1 MNNQTVMDL
10 SILHLAIAYI
20 FVLVLLVIF
29 KSRGIRREKMILIA
43 TTRMTIQLTVMGYI
57 LMVVF
62 QHPKWYISLL
72 MLAVMLSFAMYNAMK
87 RVRYEMSKE
96 LKHLMIISMA
106 IGYLVTAVVFI
117 LFVLQVDPWFDP
129 QYVIPISGMIIG
141 NAMTGIALG
150 ANRLCTN
157 MQDHHE
163 EIENSLMLGA
173 TSKDASYEYVNDA
186 FDSAILPTMNNM
198 LTMGIV
204 SLPGMMTGQILSGT
218 FPLTAIKYQIGIM
231 LAILG
236 CTAITVVLF
245 VTLGYRTFFN
255 ESDAL
260 KWKQN
265 VRFSRFCNKLGI
277 FYAIYL

>member
-1 MNNQTVMDL
+1 MEDVRDICMNNQVMDL

-20 FVLVLLVIF
+20 FVLMILVIF
-29 KSRGIRREKMILIA
+29 KFRGIKREKMILIA
-43 TTRMTIQLTVMGYI
+43 TTRMTIQLTAMGYI
-57 LMVVF
+57 LMIVF
-62 QHPKWYISLL
+62 QHPRWYISLL
-72 MLAVMLSFAMYNAMK
+72 MLAVMLGFAMYNAIK
-87 RVRYEMSKE
+87 RVRYDMSNE
-96 LKHLMIISMA
+96 LKRFMIISMA
-106 IGYLVTAVVFI
+106 VGYVITAIVFI
-117 LFVLQVDPWFDP
+117 FLVLQIDPWFDP
-129 QYVIPISGMIIG
+129 QYIIPISGMIIG

-260 KWKQN
+260 
-265 VRFSRFCNKLGI
+265 R
-277 FYAIYL
+277 